1 MVELNRPLIL
11 DRIEWQRTLT
21 QRVELAEGAP
31 LRWNDLLDRM
41 TQGRILPA
49 SALTIFV
56 HGIHFSW
63 HLHKSTILAALLG
76 RPLAYMCWG
85 VAYHRGVRRRIA
97 RMVLRAA
104 DVVFVNDARTAEE
117 VRALAGVEARR
128 LPYLVDTEFFAF
140 AEGEGEDFLFCPG
153 ANDRDGDVLLALARL
168 GHKVVWLNNLPDLA
182 ARYAG
187 LSPNLTIVAHPSF
200 TELRSLYRRCTAV
213 VQPLTRD
220 IHAAGQTTTLEALAS
235 GAPVILG
242 TGRTAEMFTE
252 AGLVDFVAGC
262 DGDVWSAAIERALAR
277 EQADLS
283 LAPARAAHVARH
295 HAPEAVAARLV
306 EGLNLVGPNRI
317 EKPRNG

>member
-11 DRIEWQRTLT
+11 DWIEWQRTLD
-21 QRVELAEGAP
+21 QRKARAEGAP
-31 LRWNDLLDRM
+31 LRWNDLLDRVAH
-41 TQGRILPA
+41 GRILPSSA
-49 SALTIFV
+49 STMFA
-56 HGIHFSW
+56 HGIHFGW
-63 HLHKSTILAALLG
+63 HLRPSIIFAALLR

-85 VAYHRGVRRRIA
+85 VAYHRGVRRRVA

-140 AEGEGEDFLFCPG
+140 AAGEREDFVFCPG
-153 ANDRDGDVLLALARL
+153 ANDRDGDVLLGLARL

-187 LSPNLTIVAHPSF
+187 LTPNLTIVAHPSF
-200 TELRSLYRRCTAV
+200 TELRTLYRRCAAV

-252 AGLVDFVAGC
+252 AGLVDVVAGC
-262 DGDVWSAAIERALAR
+262 DGDVWSAAIERALVR

-283 LAPARAAHVARH
+283 LASARAAHVALH
-295 HAPEAVAARLV
+295 HAPEAVAARLA
-306 EGLNLVGPNRI
+306 ELLNLVGQR
-317 EKPRNG
+317 RNV

>member
-11 DRIEWQRTLT
+11 DRIEWQRTL
-21 QRVELAEGAP
+21 ELRTARSEGGP
-31 LRWNDLLDRM
+31 LRWNDLIDRV
-41 TQGRILPA
+41 TRGRILPA
-49 SALTIFV
+49 GASTILAS
-56 HGIHFSW
+56 GIHISW
-63 HLHKSTILAALLG
+63 HLYRSTILAALLR

-85 VAYHRGVRRRIA
+85 VAYHRGIRRRVA

-117 VRALAGVEARR
+117 VRAVAGVEAQC
-128 LPYLVDTEFFAF
+128 LPYLVDTDFFGFGA
-140 AEGEGEDFLFCPG
+140 GERENFLFCPG

-182 ARYAG
+182 ARFAG
-187 LSPNLTIVAHPSF
+187 LTPNLTIVAHPSF
-200 TELRSLYRRCTAV
+200 AELRSLYRRCAAV

-252 AGLVDFVAGC
+252 VGLVDVVVGR
-262 DGDVWSAAIERALAR
+262 DGGTWSAAIERVLARDRGDPALA
-277 EQADLS
+277 A
-283 LAPARAAHVARH
+283 ARATQIARDH
-295 HAPEAVAARLV
+295 SLEAVASQLID
-306 EGLNLVGPNRI
+306 GLNRVG
-317 EKPRNG
+317 KPRRD